1 MSAATTTRPGVITV
15 GGRDYAT
22 PAAWSRMTPDTSAD
36 QVRRAAGSGLL
47 GLDSEAVAVSP
58 GGKIKA
64 YPVDLLHAWEE
75 SRRGEP
81 DPGGRP
87 SGDLSTVAAELG
99 VSKMRVWRAVNA
111 GIITGEK
118 DALGVWRLDLAS
130 VEDWR
135 KAGMPAPRADG
146 HR

>member
-1 MSAATTTRPGVITV
+1 MSAATITRPGIITV

-22 PAAWSRMTPDTSAD
+22 PAAWSRMKPGTSAE
-36 QVRRAAGSGLL
+36 QVRRAVSAGAL
-47 GLDSEAVAVSP
+47 GLDAEAVAVSP

-75 SRRGEP
+75 TRTGEP

-87 SGDLSTVAAELG
+87 SGDLSAVAAELG
-99 VSKMRVWRAVNA
+99 VSKMRVWRAANA

-118 DALGVWRLDLAS
+118 DQLGVWRLELAS
-130 VEDWR
+130 VEAWR

>member
-1 MSAATTTRPGVITV
+1 VSAATTTERTGIITV

-22 PAAWSRMTPDTSAD
+22 PAAWSRMTPNTSAD
-36 QVRRAAGSGLL
+36 QVRRAAGMGVL
-47 GLDSEAVAVSP
+47 GLDSDAVPVSP

-75 SRRGEP
+75 SRR

-118 DALGVWRLDLAS
+118 DTLGVWRLDLAS
-130 VEDWR
+130 VEAWR